1 MRPKRPLAAV
11 DNPLLAYVA
20 NLEDENALLH
30 KALTLV
36 ADSSALDPAKHK
48 SLVLLSNYA
57 RDILAIV
64 DKMRTNGAKKP
75 EGTRL

>member
-1 MRPKRPLAAV
+1 MKRRRPLIAA
-11 DNPLLAYVA
+11 DNPVLKYVA
-20 NLEDENALLH
+20 DLEDENALLI
-30 KALTLV
+30 KTLELV
-36 ADSSALDPAKHK
+36 RDASAVDPAKHK

-75 EGTRL
+75 EEKS